1 MEIVFLLTGHT
12 DTEYLKQG
20 MDIYASRIRHYV
32 RFSVKEIKLNKKEL
46 RKQPAEQKKAEAIT
60 IMKHLEPQDYLVL
73 LDEYGKQY
81 TSREFSSFIQK
92 KMNAGTKRLVFLVG
106 GAWGFD
112 ESVKQRANAKLSVS
126 KMTFPHQLI
135 RLIFMEQLYR
145 AFTIL
150 KNEPYHND

>member
-1 MEIVFLLTGHT
+1 MEIVFLLTGAT
-12 DTEYLKQG
+12 DESYLKAG
-20 MDIYASRIRHYV
+20 IELYAARVKHYV
-32 RFSVKEIKLNKKEL
+32 RFKIAEIKLN
-46 RKQPAEQKKAEAIT
+46 RKEQKKKPDELMKAEAAAVE
-60 IMKHLEPQDYLVL
+60 KHLEPGDFLVI
-73 LDEYGKQY
+73 LDEHGRQFS
-81 TSREFSSFIQK
+81 SREFSGFLQK

-112 ESVKQRANAKLSVS
+112 PSIKKRADASLSVS

-150 KNEPYHND
+150 RNEPYHND

>member
-1 MEIVFLLTGHT
+1 MEIVFLLTGQT
-12 DTEYLKQG
+12 DADYLKQG
-20 MDIYASRIRHYV
+20 MDIYARRISHYI
-32 RFSVKEIKLNKKEL
+32 RFSVKEIKLNKKDL
-46 RKQPAEQKKAEAIT
+46 RKQPAEQKKAEATAIL
-60 IMKHLEPQDYLVL
+60 KNLDNQDYLVL

-81 TSREFSSFIQK
+81 SSRDFSSFIQK

-112 ESVKQRANAKLSVS
+112 ESVKQRANSKLSVS
-126 KMTFPHQLI
+126 RMTFPHQLI
-135 RLIFMEQLYR
+135 RVIFMEQLYR

>member
-12 DTEYLKQG
+12 DADYLKQG
-20 MDIYASRIRHYV
+20 MDIYARRIRHYV
-32 RFSVKEIKLNKKEL
+32 RFSVKEIKLNKKDL
-46 RKQPAEQKKAEAIT
+46 RKQPAEQKKAEATAIL
-60 IMKHLEPQDYLVL
+60 KNVDNQDFLVL

-81 TSREFSSFIQK
+81 SSREFSSFIQK
-92 KMNAGTKRLVFLVG
+92 RMNAGTKRLVFVVG

-112 ESVKQRANAKLSVS
+112 EAVKQRANAKLSVS

-135 RLIFMEQLYR
+135 RVIFMEQLYR